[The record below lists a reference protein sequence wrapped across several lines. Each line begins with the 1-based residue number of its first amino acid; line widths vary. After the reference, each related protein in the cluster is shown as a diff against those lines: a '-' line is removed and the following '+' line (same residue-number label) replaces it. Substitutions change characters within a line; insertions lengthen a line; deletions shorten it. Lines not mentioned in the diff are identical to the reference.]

1 METYKI
7 YKAQLPLP
15 TWPKFLSGIAAHNVI
30 LVVDHNG
37 KIISEF
43 NGLATNF
50 DKNTPLRKSDDTGL
64 PIAYSNM
71 GLVKPIGY
79 KPSDRLVVYEDE
91 NGGYFS
97 KGSMLKN
104 HQLVFEGSREE
115 VEHRLDM
122 MRQAARELNK
132 RDLRYPILGIVDI
145 VPPLNDGWMVN
156 SNSIASS
163 LLAAARLPDPDLG
176 WSLTPGEG
184 KILFNIDEINNIYC
198 STKTPEERRLE
209 RERNERE
216 QMCPKQKEPEPELKP
231 ECKPSRDRNL
241 ESGLDYSRSRQGSA
255 LQWEDWPQ
263 EKQPDNAQPAEQP
276 YRPPLPDAEPKLPE
290 PWSIDPF

>member
-1 METYKI
+1 MGTYKI

-30 LVVDHNG
+30 VVVDHNG
-37 KIISEF
+37 EIYTEF
-43 NGLATNF
+43 NGLATTFN
-50 DKNTPLRKSDDTGL
+50 KNQPIVKDGETGL
-64 PIAYSNM
+64 PSARTNQNLM
-71 GLVKPIGY
+71 KPIGY
-79 KPSDRLVVYEDE
+79 KPSDRLTVYEDKEGFYE
-91 NGGYFS
+91 NFGI
-97 KGSMLKN
+97 LKN
-104 HQLVFEGSREE
+104 HQLVYEGSEDE
-115 VEHRLDM
+115 VMQRVDM

-216 QMCPKQKEPEPELKP
+216 QMRPKQKEPEPELKP

-263 EKQPDNAQPAEQP
+263 EKQPDNAQHADQP

>member
-1 METYKI
+1 MGTYKI
-7 YKAQLPLP
+7 YKAQLPILGG
-15 TWPKFLSGIAAHNVI
+15 LAAHNVI
-30 LVVDHNG
+30 LVEDHNG

-43 NGLATNF
+43 NGLATKF
-50 DKNTPLRKSDDTGL
+50 DKNLPIVNDDEIGL
-64 PIAYSNM
+64 PRVALNY
-71 GLVKPIGY
+71 GRFKPIGY
-79 KPSDRLVVYEDE
+79 KPSDRLVVYEDKD
-91 NGGYFS
+91 GGYYETGNKDGS
-97 KGSMLKN
+97 SMLRN
-104 HQLVFEGSREE
+104 HQLVYEGSEDE
-115 VEHRLDM
+115 VMQRVDM

-216 QMCPKQKEPEPELKP
+216 QMRPKQKEPEPELKP

-263 EKQPDNAQPAEQP
+263 EKQPDNVQPTEQP
-276 YRPPLPDAEPKLPE
+276 YRPSLPDTEPKLPE